1 MLRIDSV
8 RSFVRSLL
16 VREVRVEVPVPVEV
30 RVDRV
35 VEKRVEV
42 PAPIPPTRREYW
54 IVHPHKPTVLKWD
67 SSIGETEFAALANIS
82 AFNGERVQ
90 FSGGGRYRAHTV
102 DAKTVW
108 TRIDRAGR
116 RSVGDRARH
125 RARTRDLD
133 GGIVGE

>member
-16 VREVRVEVPVPVEV
+16 VREVRVEVPVPVV
-30 RVDRV
+30 VDRV
-35 VEKRVEV
+35 VDRVVEV

-54 IVHPHKPTVLKWD
+54 VLGSHKPTVLKWD
-67 SSIGETEFAALANIS
+67 SAVGETEFAALANIS
-82 AFNGERVQ
+82 VFNGERVQ
-90 FSGGGRYRAHTV
+90 FSCGGRYRAHTV
-102 DAKTVW
+102 DGRTVW
-108 TRIDRAGR
+108 TRIDRANR
-116 RSVGDRARH
+116 RGDGDRARH

>member
-1 MLRIDSV
+1 MLRNVIEKV
-8 RSFVRSLL
+8 RAMFVRT
-16 VREVRVEVPVPVEV
+16 RTEVRVVEVPVDRV
-30 RVDRV
+30 VDRV
-35 VEKRVEV
+35 VEV
-42 PAPIPPTRREYW
+42 PAPIPPTGREYW

-102 DAKTVW
+102 DGRTVW
-108 TRIDRAGR
+108 TRIDRANR
-116 RSVGDRARH
+116 RGDGDRARH
-125 RARTRDLD
+125 RARTRDRNE